1 MLMDGLGLVLQVVLL
16 MHCTALYA
24 NIMLNNLSLKSLFLV
39 EISSLKSTV
48 GALLKFFSRVDMPD
62 FLIYIC
68 ICQYFHKI
76 LLARKHIFIYICVYL

>member
-1 MLMDGLGLVLQVVLL
+1 MLMDGLGLALQVVLL

-24 NIMLNNLSLKSLFLV
+24 NIMLNNLSLKSLFLA
-39 EISSLKSTV
+39 EISSLRSTV
-48 GALLKFFSRVDMPD
+48 GALLKFFSRVDIPD

-76 LLARKHIFIYICVYL
+76 LLAHTHVFIYICIYL